1 MRTFELARGA
11 GREALSFDGR
21 KRARRI
27 AYTRGQP
34 RRFGRGGLQRER
46 EKKECKRAPTRPKI
60 ISKTRKNHEG
70 EAELTFSAKGN
81 FRLYKILNF
90 GCLFSRAVRFEK
102 SY

>member
-1 MRTFELARGA
+1 LNGGNARGESLTPEDSR
-11 GREALSFDGR
+11 GDSDG
-21 KRARRI
+21 
-27 AYTRGQP
+27 G
-34 RRFGRGGLQRER
+34 FCGGER

-60 ISKTRKNHEG
+60 ISKTRKKSEG

-90 GCLFSRAVRFEK
+90 SCLFPRAVRFEK

>member
-1 MRTFELARGA
+1 MRTVELARGA
-11 GREALSFDGR
+11 GREALSFEGR

-27 AYTRGQP
+27 VYARGQL
-34 RRFGRGGLQRER
+34 RRFGRGFCDGER
-46 EKKECKRAPTRPKI
+46 EKKEGKRAPTRPKI
-60 ISKTRKNHEG
+60 ISKTRKNHEC

-81 FRLYKILNF
+81 LCLYKILNF